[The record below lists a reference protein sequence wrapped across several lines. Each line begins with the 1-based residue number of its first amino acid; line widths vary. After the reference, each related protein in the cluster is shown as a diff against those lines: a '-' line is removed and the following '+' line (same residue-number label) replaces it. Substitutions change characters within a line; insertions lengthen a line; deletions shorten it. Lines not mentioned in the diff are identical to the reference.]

1 MVLGPSEPYPI
12 GISIIKTKAY
22 GVFNKLKEIFLDL
35 DYQSLSF
42 IESDREEIPPSNSW
56 DCMSMSMSMTIASVA
71 FYLLFIYI

>member
-42 IESDREEIPPSNSW
+42 IESDREEIP
-56 DCMSMSMSMTIASVA
+56 I
-71 FYLLFIYI
+71 